1 MRDRSERREAAL
13 ASALAGAIILVCA
26 GIVLST
32 AACGIKVS
40 AQDFPALRLSAADA
54 AAKK

>member
-13 ASALAGAIILVCA
+13 ASAVAGAIILVCA